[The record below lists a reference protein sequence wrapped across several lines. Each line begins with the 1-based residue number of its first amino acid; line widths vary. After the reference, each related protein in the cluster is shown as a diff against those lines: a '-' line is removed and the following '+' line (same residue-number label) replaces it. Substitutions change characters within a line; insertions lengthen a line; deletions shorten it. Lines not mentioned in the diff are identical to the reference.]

1 MSFVHLH
8 THSEYSLLDGA
19 NRLEALVERAAE
31 TGMPALALTDH
42 GNLHGAIHFYEAARA
57 RGIHPILGCEMY
69 VAYGP
74 RHEKTRPPD
83 APADYHHLVLLARDL
98 EGYRNLIR
106 LSSIGYTEG
115 FYRRPRIDQEA
126 LAAHAH
132 GLLCL
137 SACMSSELAHL
148 LLADRYEA
156 ARKAAEG
163 YARLFGER
171 NYWLE
176 IQDHGIPGQA
186 KINAGILQLADEM
199 GLGVVATN
207 DAHYLRR
214 EDADPHDILLCI
226 GTGKDRNDPNRLRFY
241 GQESYFKT
249 PEEMRERF
257 AQRPDALAN
266 TLEVAE
272 RCHVEFEST
281 VHLPQFP
288 RPREF
293 DSDADL
299 LRHLA
304 VEGAKAR
311 YGDPLPE
318 QARARVEY
326 ELDVIV
332 KTGYAGYFLIV
343 WDFIRAARER
353 GIPVGPGRGSAAGSL
368 VAYALRITDLD
379 PLRFDLLFER
389 FLNPE
394 RVSMPDID
402 VDFCYERR
410 GEVIDYVREKY
421 GARSVGQ
428 IVTFGTLQSRAVV
441 RDVGRTLGF
450 TPAET
455 DRLAKLIPSS
465 PGFALSVAAAVE
477 RVDELRELYR
487 ADPRTRECLDYAMAL
502 EGLARHTSVHAAGV
516 VIAPGPLDEY
526 VPIFTAPARGGA
538 PGSGTTA
545 GDGQSPDET
554 TVITQYDMVSLEKAG
569 MLKFDFL
576 GLKTLTV
583 IHDAAQAIEKRHGTR
598 IDWDEIGLDDPEVYR
613 MLAAGHTAGVFQ
625 FESALATDKL
635 RAMRCDRFDDLIA
648 VNALI
653 RPGPLDSGMA
663 DVYIRRKR
671 GLERITVPHP
681 ALEELLKDTYGV
693 ITYQE
698 QVMRVA
704 NELAGFTLAEADV
717 LRKAV
722 GKKDP
727 VLIRRELDRFVARCV
742 DRGIHRRTAQEIAS
756 LLETFGRYGF
766 NKAHSAAYAVLSYR
780 TAWLK
785 AHHPAEFMAA
795 LLSAEIGNTDK
806 VVGYIAECRALG
818 LRVLP
823 PNVNE
828 SGYKFTVVDENTIRF
843 GLGAIRGV
851 GRSAIESTL
860 EARASRGPFTSLFD
874 FCMRIDLRLN
884 NKRVLEALIGAGAL
898 DDLGHRAQLLAAL
911 DAALSEAQVRQRE
924 AEVGQVSLFGDPGAS
939 GAPRPE
945 PPLPEVP
952 EWSEREKLE
961 REKTLVGFYI
971 SGHPLA
977 DDRELVEIF
986 AAAVNTSTLAAHR
999 DRKVELA
1006 CVITDVARQIS
1017 RRGGTEWA
1025 RLAVEDFHGTAT
1037 VLAFREAWA
1046 ANREGLKPGQPV
1058 LLRGTVSG
1066 RARDEENPP
1075 LFLDAAVPLSALYES
1090 AEVGVRLRLRPQE
1103 LDDPA
1108 VLARAREAFARHPGA
1123 APILVAWENG
1133 DPEHTQFRSRR
1144 FRVAPRPALL
1154 QALRELLG
1162 ADRVELVRVRDG
1174 WPLGVAP
1181 DPVGRES

>member
-1 MSFVHLH
+1 
-8 THSEYSLLDGA
+8 
-19 NRLEALVERAAE
+19 
-31 TGMPALALTDH
+31 TDH
-42 GNLHGAIHFYEAARA
+42 GNLHGAVHFYDAARA
-57 RGIHPILGCEMY
+57 RGVKPILGCEMY

-74 RHEKTRPPD
+74 RQARERPPD
-83 APADYHHLVLLARDL
+83 VPADYHHLVLLARDL
-98 EGYRNLIR
+98 TGYRNLIR

-115 FYRRPRIDQEA
+115 FYRRPRIDKET
-126 LAAHAH
+126 LAAHAE

-148 LLADRYEA
+148 LLADRYDEA
-156 ARKAAEG
+156 RRAAAA
-163 YARLFGER
+163 YAQLFGER

-176 IQDHGIPGQA
+176 VQDHGIPGQE
-186 KINAGILQLADEM
+186 KINAGIFRLADEL

-226 GTGKDRNDPNRLRFY
+226 GTGKDRNDPNRLRFH
-241 GQESYFKT
+241 GQESYFKSA
-249 PEEMRERF
+249 EEMRQRF
-257 AQRPDALAN
+257 GDRPDAVAN

-272 RCHVEFEST
+272 RCSVELESRT
-281 VHLPQFP
+281 HLPQFP

-293 DSDADL
+293 ASDEALL
-299 LRHLA
+299 LRLA
-304 VEGAKAR
+304 GDGARER

-318 QARARVEY
+318 AARARLEY
-326 ELDVIV
+326 ELDVIT

-410 GEVIDYVREKY
+410 SEVIEYVREKY
-421 GARSVGQ
+421 GAQSVGQ

-465 PGFALSVAAAVE
+465 PGFALSVTEAVE
-477 RVDELRELYR
+477 RVDELREMYR
-487 ADPRTRECLDYAMAL
+487 GDPRIRECLDYSMAL
-502 EGLARHTSVHAAGV
+502 EGLSRHTSVHAAGV
-516 VIAPGPLDEY
+516 VIAPGPLEEY
-526 VPIFTAPARGGA
+526 VPIFAAPAKGGA
-538 PGSGTTA
+538 PGSATTA
-545 GDGQSPDET
+545 GNGTEGSAI
-554 TVITQYDMVSLEKAG
+554 ITQYDMVSLEKAG

-583 IHDAAQAIEKRHGTR
+583 IHDACEMIHERHGLR
-598 IDWDEIGLDDPEVYR
+598 VDWETIGLDDPEVYR
-613 MLAAGHTAGVFQ
+613 MLAGGHTSGVFQ

-653 RPGPLDSGMA
+653 RPGPLDSGMT

-671 GLERITVPHP
+671 GLDRITVPHP
-681 ALEELLKDTYGV
+681 TLGEILQDTYGV

-704 NELAGFTLAEADV
+704 NVMAGFTLAEADV

-727 VLIRRELDRFVARCV
+727 VLIRKELSRFVERCMAR
-742 DRGIHRRTAQEIAS
+742 DIDRRTAQEVAS

-766 NKAHSAAYAVLSYR
+766 NKAHSAAYALLSYR

-795 LLSAEIGNTDK
+795 LLSSEIGNTDK
-806 VVGYIAECRALG
+806 VVGTIGECRALG

-823 PNVNE
+823 PHVNE
-828 SGYKFTVVDENTIRF
+828 SGYKFTVVDERSIRF

-851 GRSAIESTL
+851 GRSAIESILRTRDA
-860 EARASRGPFTSLFD
+860 EGPFTSLFD
-874 FCMRIDLRLN
+874 FCRRVDLRLN
-884 NKRVLEALIGAGAL
+884 NKRVLEALTGSGAFEGF
-898 DDLGHRAQLLAAL
+898 GHRAQLLAGL
-911 DAALSEAQVRQRE
+911 DATLTEAQVRQRE
-924 AEVGQVSLFGDPGAS
+924 AEVGQVSLFAGPAGGS
-939 GAPRPE
+939 GAGRPD
-945 PPLPEVP
+945 PALPDLP
-952 EWSEREKLE
+952 AWSEREKLD
-961 REKTLVGFYI
+961 REKELVGFYI
-971 SGHPLA
+971 SGHPLQ
-977 DDRELVEIF
+977 DDRELVEMF
-986 AAAVNTSTLAAHR
+986 AGFANTSTLPARR
-999 DRKVELA
+999 DQKVELA
-1006 CVITDVARQIS
+1006 CVVTDVSRQIS
-1017 RRGGTEWA
+1017 RRDGTEWA

-1037 VLAFREAWA
+1037 VLAFREVWIR
-1046 ANREGLKPGQPV
+1046 NRDRLTPGATV
-1058 LLRGTVSG
+1058 LLRGAVSG

-1075 LFLDAAVPLSALYES
+1075 LFLDAALPLADLYDS
-1090 AEVGVRLRLRPQE
+1090 GEVGLCLRLNPRE
-1103 LDDPA
+1103 LDDREI
-1108 VLARAREAFARHPGA
+1108 LARARETFARHPGA
-1123 APILVAWENG
+1123 APVLVMWENAE
-1133 DPEHTQFRSRR
+1133 PEAAQFRSRSL
-1144 FRVAPRPALL
+1144 RVAPRPALL
-1154 QALRELLG
+1154 DALRTLVGPE
-1162 ADRVELVRVRDG
+1162 RVALTRIRDG
-1174 WPLGVAP
+1174 WPVGVAP
-1181 DPVGRES
+1181 EPAGRDSV